1 MWALNMDKIIICDL
15 PLQALIGVYAA
26 EQDRRQRL
34 ILNLEIE
41 LDLSRA
47 SVSDALVDTVNYA
60 EIEERLVRLGETS
73 HYQLLEALAGAAAAL
88 VLEYEPVTSV
98 RVRIEK
104 PGAARFGRA
113 IAVEINRTRERRLEK

>member
-1 MWALNMDKIIICDL
+1 MNMDKIIICDL

-104 PGAARFGRA
+104 PAAARFGRA

>member
-1 MWALNMDKIIICDL
+1 MDKIIICDL

-104 PGAARFGRA
+104 PAAARFGRA

>member
-1 MWALNMDKIIICDL
+1 MDKIIICDL
-15 PLQALIGVYAA
+15 PLLALIGVYAA

-113 IAVEINRTRERRLEK
+113 IAVEINRTRERRIEK

>member
-1 MWALNMDKIIICDL
+1 MDKIIICDL
-15 PLQALIGVYAA
+15 PLQALIGIYAA

-113 IAVEINRTRERRLEK
+113 IAVEINRTRERRIEK

>member
-15 PLQALIGVYAA
+15 PLQALIGIYAA

-104 PGAARFGRA
+104 PAAARFGRA

>member
-1 MWALNMDKIIICDL
+1 MNMDKIIICDL

-113 IAVEINRTRERRLEK
+113 IAVEINRTRERRIEK

>member
-1 MWALNMDKIIICDL
+1 MDKIIICDL

-47 SVSDALVDTVNYA
+47 SVSDALADTVNYA

-104 PGAARFGRA
+104 PAAARFGRA
-113 IAVEINRTRERRLEK
+113 IAVEINRTRES

>member
-47 SVSDALVDTVNYA
+47 SVSDALADTVNYA

-104 PGAARFGRA
+104 PAAARFGRA
-113 IAVEINRTRERRLEK
+113 IAVEINRTRES